1 MIYLVSKTIYHRI
14 WVYEYMN
21 IWYYL
26 YRYGSC
32 FLVVDAYLTFMNYL
46 LDISKKILL
55 PCIVYPSLWDI

>member
-1 MIYLVSKTIYHRI
+1 MIFLVSKTIYHRI
-14 WVYEYMN
+14 WVNEYMN

-46 LDISKKILL
+46 
-55 PCIVYPSLWDI
+55 